1 MACRNFLAFRIEESS
16 HLFDAVGIPLTWEL
30 TRTLSVSHLRVGS
43 ADDDSA
49 IPFLE
54 LFSVESR
61 IDFSYAEFESVG
73 EFCFELVVLEELDDC
88 DHWIV
93 LVEVTSKI

>member
-1 MACRNFLAFRIEESS
+1 MACRNFLAFRIEDSS

-30 TRTLSVSHLRVGS
+30 TRTLSVSHLWIDS
-43 ADDDSA
+43 ADDDLA

>member
-1 MACRNFLAFRIEESS
+1 MACRNFLALRTEDGY
-16 HLFDAVGIPLTWEL
+16 HLFDAVGIPLTREL
-30 TRTLSVSHLRVGS
+30 TGTLSVSHLGVGS
-43 ADDDSA
+43 ADDHSA

-93 LVEVTSKI
+93 LVEVASKI